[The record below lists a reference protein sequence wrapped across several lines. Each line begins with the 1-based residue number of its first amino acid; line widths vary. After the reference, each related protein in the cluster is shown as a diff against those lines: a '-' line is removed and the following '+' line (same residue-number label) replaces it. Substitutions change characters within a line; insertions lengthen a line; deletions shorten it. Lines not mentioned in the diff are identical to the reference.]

1 MLHLHGVLEVHIG
14 MYIAWYIGNNMGSR
28 GERVGQGQT
37 GFLLLEI
44 PYFAIGHT
52 HNPLP
57 MRARVSCVSDS
68 PSGI

>member
-1 MLHLHGVLEVHIG
+1 MLHGVYGVLEVHIG
-14 MYIAWYIGNNMGSR
+14 MYIGNNMGTR

-52 HNPLP
+52 HNSLP